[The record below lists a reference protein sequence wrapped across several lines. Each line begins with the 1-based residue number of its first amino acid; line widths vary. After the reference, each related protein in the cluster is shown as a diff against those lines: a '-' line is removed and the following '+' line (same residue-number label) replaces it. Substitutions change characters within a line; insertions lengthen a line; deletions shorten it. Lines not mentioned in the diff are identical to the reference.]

1 MRCATIILGYDM
13 NKHKLGFA
21 LGSGG
26 SRGIAHIGFLQA
38 MEEAG
43 IVPDCITGCSM
54 GAVVGAAY
62 ASGKTPEEL
71 RKIVMKIRP
80 SDLIELTPKR
90 GGLFNSARIAKLF
103 CKYIGDVTF
112 DQLKIPFQCV
122 AVDMVSQ
129 KVVRLSTGRVAD
141 AVVASSSIPAF
152 FRPTQ
157 TDGMMLVD
165 GGVLE
170 RVPARELKSMG
181 AEKIVAIDVLGR
193 QNLLKEKP
201 NLVNVM
207 VHIVGITDNHIVEQY
222 KKANKRIID
231 LWIEP
236 DLGNMNQYAFK
247 NFNYAYQQG
256 YAAGRQYAEQ
266 IRALVEE

>member
-1 MRCATIILGYDM
+1 M

-26 SRGIAHIGFLQA
+26 SRGIAHVGFLQA
-38 MEEAG
+38 MEESG
-43 IVPDCITGCSM
+43 IVPDYITGCSM

-62 ASGKTPEEL
+62 AAGKTPEEL

-90 GGLFNSARIAKLF
+90 GGLFNPARIAKLF
-103 CKYIGDVTF
+103 CKHIGDVTF

-129 KVVRLSTGRVAD
+129 KVVQLKTGKVVD

-157 TDGMMLVD
+157 TDKMMLVD

-170 RVPARELKSMG
+170 RVPARELKAMG

-193 QNLLKEKP
+193 QDLLKEKP
-201 NLVNVM
+201 SLLNVL
-207 VHIVGITDNHIVEQY
+207 VHIVGITDNYIVEQY

-236 DLGNMNQYAFK
+236 DLGDMNQYAFK
-247 NFNYAYQQG
+247 NFNFAYKQG
-256 YAAGRQYAEQ
+256 YAAGQQYAEQ
-266 IRALVEE
+266 IRALIE

>member
-1 MRCATIILGYDM
+1 M

-43 IVPDCITGCSM
+43 IVPDYITGCSM

-62 ASGKTPEEL
+62 ASGKSPEEM

-80 SDLIELTPKR
+80 SDLIELTPKK
-90 GGLFNSARIAKLF
+90 GGLFNPARISKLF
-103 CKYIGDVTF
+103 CKHIGDVTF

-129 KVVRLSTGRVAD
+129 KVVRLSSGKVVD

-152 FRPTQ
+152 FRPSLK
-157 TDGMMLVD
+157 DEMILVD

-170 RVPARELKSMG
+170 RVPVRELKDMG
-181 AEKIVAIDVLGR
+181 AEKIVAVDVLGR
-193 QNLLKEKP
+193 QNLLKENP
-201 NLVNVM
+201 NMVNVL
-207 VHIVGITDNHIVEQY
+207 VHIVGITDNFIVEKY
-222 KKANKRIID
+222 KKANRRIID

-236 DLGNMNQYAFK
+236 DLGTMNQYAFK
-247 NFNYAYQQG
+247 NFGFAYKQG
-256 YAAGRQYAEQ
+256 YALGQQYAEQ
-266 IRALVEE
+266 IRALSQAD